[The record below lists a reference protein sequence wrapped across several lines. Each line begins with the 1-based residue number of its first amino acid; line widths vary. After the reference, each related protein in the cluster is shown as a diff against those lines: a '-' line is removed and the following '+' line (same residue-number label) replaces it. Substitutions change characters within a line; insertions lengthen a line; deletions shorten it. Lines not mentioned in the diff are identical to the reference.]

1 MLDAINFI
9 HQQNIV
15 HRDIKPQNFLY
26 TQEKEGFPI
35 LKLCDFGYASP
46 FTPKNSK
53 SFISGMGTPGYT
65 APEIENK

>member
-15 HRDIKPQNFLY
+15 HRDIKPQNFLF
-26 TQEKEGFPI
+26 QEKKGLTI

-46 FTPKNSK
+46 FALKNSK
-53 SFISGMGTPGYT
+53 SYISAMGTAGYT
-65 APEIENK
+65 APEIEMG

>member
-15 HRDIKPQNFLY
+15 HRDIKPHNFLF
-26 TQEKEGFPI
+26 QEKEGFPI

-46 FTPKNSK
+46 FATTNSK
-53 SFISGMGTPGYT
+53 SFLTGMGTLGYT
-65 APEIENK
+65 APEIEMG

>member
-1 MLDAINFI
+1 MLDAVNFI

-15 HRDIKPQNFLY
+15 HRDIKPQNFLF
-26 TQEKEGFPI
+26 QEKDGLPI

-53 SFISGMGTPGYT
+53 KLHRDGNSRVYSS
-65 APEIENK
+65 